1 MKRVLALSVT
11 ALMATSAAGF
21 ALAADCNEKASA
33 PWRQSGKGVIAEAS
47 SQGARCDTAKIALV
61 LRGADGKVL
70 LTFASTAD
78 KIMNFAGLKSKAEM
92 KTTLASWL
100 AQAMTTMP
108 TSEKLPDWKEK
119 QEQPSDG
126 EFPFTVDEGVK
137 RPAYLAI
144 RKARMP
150 MFCFVQ
156 GMESLGCAVLAPNGA
171 LKKLGAQSF
180 PG

>member
-1 MKRVLALSVT
+1 MIKSLALSVAIT
-11 ALMATSAAGF
+11 LATSAASF
-21 ALAADCNEKASA
+21 VLAADCDEKASA
-33 PWRQSGKGVIAEAS
+33 PWTQSGKGIVAEAS
-47 SQGARCDTAKIALV
+47 SQGARCDKAKIGLV

-78 KIMNFAGLKSKAEM
+78 TVMTFGEVKTKAAM

-100 AQAMTTMP
+100 ADGMKQMP
-108 TSEKLPDWKEK
+108 TSDKLPDWKEK
-119 QEQPSDG
+119 QDQPSDG
-126 EFPFTVDEGVK
+126 EFPFYVDQGVK

-144 RKARMP
+144 RKAKLP

-156 GMESLGCAVLAPNGA
+156 GMESLGCAVLGPDGA
-171 LKKLGAQSF
+171 VTKLGAQSF